1 MIGLSITGCALDN
14 MQKTPI
20 ENFIGTWELEGR
32 KMFEGIKIEIYKN
45 KSAKLEAKVVQLN
58 NNKYIK
64 MFVEQNDIWIK
75 EIKRASNFKF
85 KLTEKKIGNALFSIY
100 GQKTTKEYK
109 IEFIDK
115 NTFGLATKNSD
126 PQKSKVRY
134 KRVKN

>member
-1 MIGLSITGCALDN
+1 
-14 MQKTPI
+14 
-20 ENFIGTWELEGR
+20 
-32 KMFEGIKIEIYKN
+32 
-45 KSAKLEAKVVQLN
+45 
-58 NNKYIK
+58 